1 MSFFRQLTQ
10 DYRSTKPKYFDVIAQ
25 ELHKGISLSRIS
37 SKLMDDHGLSRLAAG
52 KTVENVQRKI
62 KMMKVNLV
70 TGFTMVFIG
79 FIFFLLNSGSIF
91 SYILFFFG
99 SLQLY
104 AGLNDRKEY
113 KMIVSSPALNSE

>member
-1 MSFFRQLTQ
+1 
-10 DYRSTKPKYFDVIAQ
+10 
-25 ELHKGISLSRIS
+25 
-37 SKLMDDHGLSRLAAG
+37 MDDHGLSRLAAG

-113 KMIVSSPALNSE
+113 KMIVASPALNSE

>member
-1 MSFFRQLTQ
+1 MSFIRQLTQ

-25 ELHKGISLSRIS
+25 ELHKGISPSRIS

-79 FIFFLLNSGSIF
+79 FIFFLLISGSIF

>member
-25 ELHKGISLSRIS
+25 ELHKGISPSRIS